1 VGTGNEQTS
10 QQLTA
15 LRQKEHNMGFNC
27 GIVGLPNVGKST
39 LFNALTKAGIGAE
52 NFPFCTI
59 EPNTGIVPIP
69 DARQDKISAIV
80 QPEKQIPTSMEFVDI
95 AGLVAGASKGE
106 GLGNQF
112 LANIRE
118 TDAIAH
124 VVRCFDDENVIHV
137 EGQISP
143 ADDIAVINTELAL
156 ADLESAEK
164 ALQRSSKAAKG
175 NDKDAKALVVV
186 LEKVI
191 PHLNEAQPLRSL
203 GLTDDELT
211 VLKQLNPLTIKP
223 TMYIANVD
231 EDGFENNP
239 YLDAV
244 KEISAQEGAIVVPIC
259 NKLEAEV
266 SELEDDEK
274 MEFLEELG
282 MEEPG
287 LNRVIRAGYSLLGLQ
302 TYFTAG
308 PKEVRAW
315 TIPVGATAPNAA
327 GKIHTDFEK
336 GFIRAEVVAYDDYI
350 AGNGEQG
357 AKEAGKWRLEGKDYI
372 VQDGDLIHFRFNV

>member
-1 VGTGNEQTS
+1 
-10 QQLTA
+10 
-15 LRQKEHNMGFNC
+15 MGFNC

-39 LFNALTKAGIGAE
+39 LFNALTKAGISAE

-69 DARQDKISAIV
+69 DPRQDKIAAIV
-80 QPEKQIPTSMEFVDI
+80 NPERQIPTSMEFVDI

-124 VVRCFDDENVIHV
+124 VVRCFEDENVIHV
-137 EGQISP
+137 EGTISP
-143 ADDIAVINTELAL
+143 PDDIDVINTELAL
-156 ADLESAEK
+156 ADLDSAEK
-164 ALQRSSKAAKG
+164 ALLRLSKAAKG
-175 NDKDAKALVVV
+175 KDKDAMALKEVV
-186 LEKVI
+186 EKI
-191 PHLNEAQPLRSL
+191 LPHLNEAKPLRAFA
-203 GLTDDELT
+203 LTDDELKL
-211 VLKQLNPLTIKP
+211 LKPLSMLTLKP

-244 KEISAQEGAIVVPIC
+244 RAIAEQDGSIVVPIC
-259 NKLEAEV
+259 NKLEAEIA
-266 SELEDDEK
+266 ELEDDERD
-274 MEFLEELG
+274 EFLEELG
-282 MEEPG
+282 MDEPG
-287 LNRVIRAGYSLLGLQ
+287 LNRVIRAGYGLLGLQ

-315 TIPVGATAPNAA
+315 TIPVGATAPQSA

-336 GFIRAEVVAYDDYI
+336 GFIRAEIIGYDDYI
-350 AGNGEQG
+350 DGNGEQG
-357 AKEAGKWRLEGKDYI
+357 AKDAGKWRLEGKDYI
-372 VQDGDLIHFRFNV
+372 VKDGDVILFRFNV